1 MIKVSCVSKTYKV
14 PKKTYKRSLKNII
27 IKPYTEVY
35 AVNNISF
42 NIEEGE
48 IVGFV
53 GLNGAGKT
61 TTIKMLSGILT
72 PTNGEITVL
81 GYIPYKERREYTKKI
96 SVLMGQR
103 SILFYDIPV
112 IESLKFYKDV
122 YELDNNEFKD
132 RLDYLSGKLNLSS
145 LLHIPVRKL
154 SLGQRMKCEIV
165 ASILHNPKVIFL
177 DEPTLGLDIISKQ
190 EILEFFRYLN
200 QNFKTTIFLTTHD
213 ISDIDRFCKRIII
226 IDKGKIIYDG
236 DINTIKERDKF
247 KIVEITHTNSFD
259 ANNLITCNEYNLISK
274 EEYKSKIRVKKDK
287 LNEFIDFVLHE
298 NDILD
303 ININTISLEDIL
315 NGIYER
321 SEHD

>member
-1 MIKVSCVSKTYKV
+1 
-14 PKKTYKRSLKNII
+14 
-27 IKPYTEVY
+27 
-35 AVNNISF
+35 
-42 NIEEGE
+42 
-48 IVGFV
+48 
-53 GLNGAGKT
+53 
-61 TTIKMLSGILT
+61 MLSGILT

-165 ASILHNPKVIFL
+165 ASILHNPKVIFS

-236 DINTIKERDKF
+236 DINKIKERDKF